1 MRKNLRKLLKRAS
14 NVSFT
19 HNNTANIEYKKESL
33 FPINETT
40 NKRGQRRAISV
51 RLCFSFL
58 SMREFSS
65 FSTNQQD
72 NSWLSECRQ
81 LVYVASEPIL
91 YLPIIQ
97 DITLWAPDYL
107 LILSVYL
114 IVIFHTL
121 EPRASRLI
129 GTRQSEERVM
139 VCFFPLIKSF
149 A

>member
-14 NVSFT
+14 NDSFT
-19 HNNTANIEYKKESL
+19 HNYTANIGYKKESL

-58 SMREFSS
+58 LMRVLSS

-72 NSWLSECRQ
+72 ESWLSECRQ
-81 LVYVASEPIL
+81 LVCLVSKPIL

-97 DITLWAPDYL
+97 DITLWPPDYL

-139 VCFFPLIKSF
+139 VCFIPLIKSF